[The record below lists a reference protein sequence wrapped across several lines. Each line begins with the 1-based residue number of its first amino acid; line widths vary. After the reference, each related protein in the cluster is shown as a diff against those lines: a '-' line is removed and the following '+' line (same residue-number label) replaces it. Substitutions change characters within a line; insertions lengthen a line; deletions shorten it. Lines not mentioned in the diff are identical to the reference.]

1 MIRDERDFCRSISGS
16 TLPSAP
22 ASARE
27 MICCDDVKSAAA
39 VIVANKPLA
48 TVPTARCVLKFAM
61 LAPALSKARPDR
73 FPSGDARLVQ
83 EIRFGL
89 WRTSES
95 DWKNCGWIVI
105 GKHSDFASEGRAA

>member
-39 VIVANKPLA
+39 VIVAIKPLA

-73 FPSGDARLVQ
+73 FPNGDARPLQ
-83 EIRFGL
+83 EIRFAL
-89 WRTSES
+89 WRTREP
-95 DWKNCGWIVI
+95 DWNNCGWLATA
-105 GKHSDFASEGRAA
+105 KHIDFASEDRAA